1 MKHKRHLRKNSWEE
15 KKSSLS
21 NVAKIECTDS
31 VETTMGYPALVKVET
46 EQSLHKNVGMGKA
59 ASMLGCNTWNDNASA
74 RTLNSNNAVS
84 NSNDN
89 YAGAFALITSE
100 NNKYG
105 IFHPTCS
112 TRAKITEEVKLQG
125 SEDVNPNIL
134 EGSLRNEYSANNM
147 VASESSAF
155 AHNKK
160 TYKKQYNIWYELKEA
175 NKKRHLKNLKRF
187 LVNETIVRAGV
198 ERCLE
203 NASKSVHRDRAIRDK
218 EKIIARIIKE
228 MTSETYKVGKFI
240 ERKLPKKGKD
250 GKERNAKIFRIYD
263 RCVENVILLIIQEKL
278 TNKISRHIY
287 SGVKKRSLFSNTK
300 AYCLRDRLQTY
311 LLRNQNDYIG
321 ITDIYHFYD
330 TLKSEVVLRCLFKT
344 IKDRYMKVILTD
356 ILSSTKTLP
365 IGSTLSQLFAMVLLS
380 ECDDEIIKRFKP
392 KFYAGFGDNRIFGD
406 PDKDKIIQIRLF
418 QKKYYKEKFEL
429 AMKDDYSLHK
439 ASDNFSF
446 CKTIYC
452 EGGKYVKIRGELKR
466 RAIRAKIEGQQH
478 YAGYK
483 GFLLKTDSKKLR
495 SKIEH
500 GMRFLK
506 KRISFIHN
514 PKIDNSDGDKNH

>member
-1 MKHKRHLRKNSWEE
+1 
-15 KKSSLS
+15 
-21 NVAKIECTDS
+21 
-31 VETTMGYPALVKVET
+31 
-46 EQSLHKNVGMGKA
+46 
-59 ASMLGCNTWNDNASA
+59 
-74 RTLNSNNAVS
+74 
-84 NSNDN
+84 
-89 YAGAFALITSE
+89 
-100 NNKYG
+100 
-105 IFHPTCS
+105 
-112 TRAKITEEVKLQG
+112 
-125 SEDVNPNIL
+125 
-134 EGSLRNEYSANNM
+134 
-147 VASESSAF
+147 
-155 AHNKK
+155 
-160 TYKKQYNIWYELKEA
+160 
-175 NKKRHLKNLKRF
+175 
-187 LVNETIVRAGV
+187 
-198 ERCLE
+198 
-203 NASKSVHRDRAIRDK
+203 
-218 EKIIARIIKE
+218 
-228 MTSETYKVGKFI
+228 
-240 ERKLPKKGKD
+240 
-250 GKERNAKIFRIYD
+250 
-263 RCVENVILLIIQEKL
+263 
-278 TNKISRHIY
+278 
-287 SGVKKRSLFSNTK
+287 
-300 AYCLRDRLQTY
+300 
-311 LLRNQNDYIG
+311 
-321 ITDIYHFYD
+321 
-330 TLKSEVVLRCLFKT
+330 
-344 IKDRYMKVILTD
+344 MKVILTD